1 MSGPLKMEEV
11 KAPGVFDSPHYK
23 QAVKVTGA
31 QSIVF
36 LAGQVARNP
45 DGSVAH
51 PGDFRGQARSALRDV
66 KALVE
71 AAGGTLDNVVKINAY
86 TADERYRDEW
96 RAVCKEFFPGKL
108 PATTRIQVSGFGLPG
123 WLVEVEAVAVL

>member
-1 MSGPLKMEEV
+1 VKIEEII
-11 KAPGVFDSPHYK
+11 APGVFDSPQFK

-31 QSIVF
+31 QSILF

-51 PGDFRGQARSALRDV
+51 RGDFAGQARAALRDL

-71 AAGGTLDNVVKINAY
+71 QAGGTLENVVKINAY

-96 RAVCKEFFPGKL
+96 RLVCREFFPGKL

-123 WLVEVEAVAVL
+123 WLVEVEAIAVL